1 LHIEATNLM
10 WVARGAKYLGN
21 GVAAIDF
28 GSRASDIYDEYKE
41 GGDWGRK
48 MFVESSSFALSAAT
62 GDAVATAGMIALED
76 GLAIALAATPAGWV
90 ILVGGLV
97 VVGVAAA
104 GSIYANDIAQGHAG
118 SFYDRIMSW
127 MSRL

>member
-1 LHIEATNLM
+1 
-10 WVARGAKYLGN
+10 LGN

-48 MFVESSSFALSAAT
+48 MFVESSAFVASA
-62 GDAVATAGMIALED
+62 GIGELTAFVGTAALED
-76 GLAIALAATPAGWV
+76 ALAIALAATPAGWV

-97 VVGVAAA
+97 VAGAAAA
-104 GSIYANDIAQGHAG
+104 GSIYANSVAERNMG
-118 SFYDRIMSW
+118 SIYDKIMGW

>member
-1 LHIEATNLM
+1 M
-10 WVARGAKYLGN
+10 WVARGARYLGN

-48 MFVESSSFALSAAT
+48 MFVESGSFAGSAMAASLAT
-62 GDAVATAGMIALED
+62 DAGVVALEFMV
-76 GLAIALAATPAGWV
+76 AATPIGWV
-90 ILVGGLV
+90 GLVVGGLV
-97 VVGVAAA
+97 VAGAVAA
-104 GSIYANDIAQGHAG
+104 GSIYANDVAERHLD
-118 SFYDRIMSW
+118 SLYDKIMNW